1 LETQQKKFGCKRF
14 CSKDEEEE
22 EEEGGR
28 EEDEDEK

>member
-22 EEEGGR
+22 GGGR
-28 EEDEDEK
+28 RMRMRNNE